1 MRVTNKLNFTNS
13 IQNTMSGASALNKL
27 SMQLSSGMKIQDSY
41 EDASIYIDNTRLE
54 YELKTLEQI
63 KEATSSAKEMTSN
76 SMKALQDMVKLLEN
90 FKVKVTQAASDS
102 NSQTSREAIAKE
114 LEKIKEQIVQL
125 ANTSINGQYLFAGAQ
140 LNHKPFD
147 SKGNYFGD
155 KNNVNVVTGAGTES
169 PYNIPGFDLFFKAFA
184 GAQLNHKPFDSK
196 GNYFGDKNNVNV
208 VTGAGTESPYNIPG
222 FDLFFKADGD
232 YQKQITT
239 NESFTDNRYD
249 LNKNPDKKQYLKGNN
264 LWQDLI
270 GLGYVKDKNLEI
282 DKDFDQKDTRL
293 DFPPT
298 TLYVQGVKP
307 DGQSFKSA
315 VLVNPTDKMED
326 VLEKIGNLYGNT
338 ATEKVVDVTINDSGQ
353 IQIRDLKEGNNKLDF
368 HAVAYTPQFDD
379 KTEMQEIETA
389 MQAANPPLSKDDLTN
404 LVMEAAI
411 GNPAR
416 PITDLQSPVQVTIN
430 NQQFEI
436 DLHQTDFINSKMT
449 DSAGNATNGADYD
462 NTFFEKHGNSVIGNV
477 SQVIQGTNAYATDD
491 TKLSEVMSGNA
502 MDSTLNLTVNSKG
515 GNTYNVTVNL
525 QNSTVSFPD
534 PNNPNQNITFPITHT
549 NPTTGNNGVVTP
561 PNEITYRQINDII
574 GMFASDQVPTQT
586 ITPNNGQITNAQYDT
601 LQKLMSDSKSTV
613 NVTMDYRGRISVTD
627 KLSTGTNIGVSLS
640 DSQSGQFPQ
649 PPYNHTAN
657 QVAGPDMD
665 YRGRISV
672 TDKLSTGTNIGVSLS
687 DSQSGQFPQPPYNHT
702 ANQVAGPDFSFNA
715 NNSLVIDEPNVDV
728 IKDLDLMI
736 EAVLSGNMRANADGD
751 NPRNTGMQGALERLD
766 HLSDHINKLN
776 TTMGAYHNNI
786 DNVNM
791 RANADGDNPRNT
803 GMQGA
808 LERLDH
814 LSDHINKLNTT
825 MGAYHNNIDNVN
837 TRVTFLGVNV
847 QTLKTKVND
856 ADYGETLMNL
866 MQTQLAYQASMKAT
880 TTISQLSLLNY
891 M

>member
-169 PYNIPGFDLFFKAFA
+169 PYNIPGFDLFFKA
-184 GAQLNHKPFDSK
+184 
-196 GNYFGDKNNVNV
+196 
-208 VTGAGTESPYNIPG
+208 
-222 FDLFFKADGD
+222 DGD

-239 NESFTDNRYD
+239 NESFTDNRHD
-249 LNKNPDKKQYLKGNN
+249 LSKDPSKKQYLKGDN

-270 GLGYVKDKNLEI
+270 GLGYVKDKKLEI

-379 KTEMQEIETA
+379 KTEMQKIETA
-389 MQAANPPLSKDDLTN
+389 MQAAQPPLSKDDLTN

-657 QVAGPDMD
+657 QVAGPD
-665 YRGRISV
+665 
-672 TDKLSTGTNIGVSLS
+672 
-687 DSQSGQFPQPPYNHT
+687 
-702 ANQVAGPDFSFNA
+702 FSFNA

-736 EAVLSGNMRANADGD
+736 EAVLSG
-751 NPRNTGMQGALERLD
+751 
-766 HLSDHINKLN
+766 
-776 TTMGAYHNNI
+776 
-786 DNVNM
+786 NM

>member
-169 PYNIPGFDLFFKAFA
+169 PYNIPGFDLFFKA
-184 GAQLNHKPFDSK
+184 
-196 GNYFGDKNNVNV
+196 
-208 VTGAGTESPYNIPG
+208 
-222 FDLFFKADGD
+222 DGD

-239 NESFTDNRYD
+239 NESFTDNRHD
-249 LNKNPDKKQYLKGNN
+249 LSKDPSKKQYLKGDN

-270 GLGYVKDKNLEI
+270 GLGYVKDKKLEI

-379 KTEMQEIETA
+379 KTEMQKIEEA
-389 MQAANPPLSKDDLTN
+389 MKAQQPPMTKDELTN
-404 LVMEAAI
+404 AVMQAAI

-586 ITPNNGQITNAQYDT
+586 ITPNNGQINANQYDT

-640 DSQSGQFPQ
+640 DSQSGHFPP
-649 PPYNHTAN
+649 PPYTHTAN
-657 QVAGPDMD
+657 
-665 YRGRISV
+665 
-672 TDKLSTGTNIGVSLS
+672 
-687 DSQSGQFPQPPYNHT
+687 SQP
-702 ANQVAGPDFSFNA
+702 GPDFSFNA

-786 DNVNM
+786 DNVN
-791 RANADGDNPRNT
+791 
-803 GMQGA
+803 
-808 LERLDH
+808 
-814 LSDHINKLNTT
+814 
-825 MGAYHNNIDNVN
+825 

-856 ADYGETLMNL
+856 ADYAETLMNL

>member
-169 PYNIPGFDLFFKAFA
+169 PYNIPGFDLFFKA
-184 GAQLNHKPFDSK
+184 
-196 GNYFGDKNNVNV
+196 
-208 VTGAGTESPYNIPG
+208 
-222 FDLFFKADGD
+222 DGD

-249 LNKNPDKKQYLKGNN
+249 LSKNPDKKQYLKGDN

-315 VLVNPTDKMED
+315 VLVGPEDKMED

-338 ATEKVVDVTINDSGQ
+338 TTEKVVDVTINDSGQ

-379 KTEMQEIETA
+379 KMEMQNIEEA
-389 MQAANPPLSKDDLTN
+389 MKATNPPMTKDQLTN
-404 LVMEAAI
+404 LVMEAAV
-411 GNPAR
+411 GNNPQR

-449 DSAGNATNGADYD
+449 DSQGNATNGADYD
-462 NTFFEKHGNSVIGNV
+462 NTFFEKHGNSVIGNI

-525 QNSTVSFPD
+525 QNSIVSFPD
-534 PNNPNQNITFPITHT
+534 PANPGQTITFPITHT

-586 ITPNNGQITNAQYDT
+586 ITPNNGQINANQYDT

-649 PPYNHTAN
+649 PPYTHTAN
-657 QVAGPDMD
+657 
-665 YRGRISV
+665 
-672 TDKLSTGTNIGVSLS
+672 
-687 DSQSGQFPQPPYNHT
+687 SQP
-702 ANQVAGPDFSFNA
+702 GPDFSFNA

-786 DNVNM
+786 DNVN
-791 RANADGDNPRNT
+791 
-803 GMQGA
+803 
-808 LERLDH
+808 
-814 LSDHINKLNTT
+814 
-825 MGAYHNNIDNVN
+825 

-856 ADYGETLMNL
+856 ADYAETLMNL

>member
-169 PYNIPGFDLFFKAFA
+169 PYNIPGFDLFFKA
-184 GAQLNHKPFDSK
+184 
-196 GNYFGDKNNVNV
+196 
-208 VTGAGTESPYNIPG
+208 
-222 FDLFFKADGD
+222 DGD

-239 NESFTDNRYD
+239 NESFTDNRHD
-249 LNKNPDKKQYLKGNN
+249 LSKDPSKKQYLKGDN

-379 KTEMQEIETA
+379 KKEFQEIKEA
-389 MQAANPPLSKDDLTN
+389 MKAQQPPMTKDELTN
-404 LVMEAAI
+404 AVMQAAI

-657 QVAGPDMD
+657 QVAGPD
-665 YRGRISV
+665 
-672 TDKLSTGTNIGVSLS
+672 
-687 DSQSGQFPQPPYNHT
+687 
-702 ANQVAGPDFSFNA
+702 FSFNA

-736 EAVLSGNMRANADGD
+736 EAVLSG
-751 NPRNTGMQGALERLD
+751 
-766 HLSDHINKLN
+766 
-776 TTMGAYHNNI
+776 
-786 DNVNM
+786 NM

>member
-169 PYNIPGFDLFFKAFA
+169 PYNIPGFDLFFKA
-184 GAQLNHKPFDSK
+184 
-196 GNYFGDKNNVNV
+196 
-208 VTGAGTESPYNIPG
+208 
-222 FDLFFKADGD
+222 DGD

-239 NESFTDNRYD
+239 NESFTDNRHD
-249 LNKNPDKKQYLKGNN
+249 LSKDPSKKQYLKGDN

-379 KTEMQEIETA
+379 KTEMEKIKNA
-389 MQAANPPLSKDDLTN
+389 MAANNPAMDMDDLTN
-404 LVMEAAI
+404 LVMTEALKRNPPAA
-411 GNPAR
+411 GNN

-449 DSAGNATNGADYD
+449 DTQGNATNGADYD
-462 NTFFEKHGNSVIGNV
+462 NTFFEKHGNSVIGNI

-515 GNTYNVTVNL
+515 GNTYNVSINL

-549 NPTTGNNGVVTP
+549 NPATGNNGVVTP

-574 GMFASDQVPTQT
+574 GMFASDQIPTQT
-586 ITPNNGQITNAQYDT
+586 ITPNNGQITANQYDT

-613 NVTMDYRGRISVTD
+613 NVT
-627 KLSTGTNIGVSLS
+627 
-640 DSQSGQFPQ
+640 
-649 PPYNHTAN
+649 
-657 QVAGPDMD
+657 MD

-736 EAVLSGNMRANADGD
+736 EAVLSGNMRANAD
-751 NPRNTGMQGALERLD
+751 A
-766 HLSDHINKLN
+766 
-776 TTMGAYHNNI
+776 
-786 DNVNM
+786 
-791 RANADGDNPRNT
+791 DNPRNT

>member
-169 PYNIPGFDLFFKAFA
+169 PYNIPGFDLFFKA
-184 GAQLNHKPFDSK
+184 
-196 GNYFGDKNNVNV
+196 
-208 VTGAGTESPYNIPG
+208 
-222 FDLFFKADGD
+222 DGD

-249 LNKNPDKKQYLKGNN
+249 LSKDPSKKQYLKGDN

-270 GLGYVKDKNLEI
+270 GLGYVKDKKLEI

-379 KTEMQEIETA
+379 KAEFQEIKEA
-389 MQAANPPLSKDDLTN
+389 MKAQQPPMTKDELTN
-404 LVMEAAI
+404 AVMQAAI

-534 PNNPNQNITFPITHT
+534 PANPGQTITFPITHT

-586 ITPNNGQITNAQYDT
+586 ITPNNGQITANQYDT

-649 PPYNHTAN
+649 PPYTHTAN
-657 QVAGPDMD
+657 
-665 YRGRISV
+665 
-672 TDKLSTGTNIGVSLS
+672 
-687 DSQSGQFPQPPYNHT
+687 SQP
-702 ANQVAGPDFSFNA
+702 GPDFSFNA

-786 DNVNM
+786 DNVN
-791 RANADGDNPRNT
+791 
-803 GMQGA
+803 
-808 LERLDH
+808 
-814 LSDHINKLNTT
+814 
-825 MGAYHNNIDNVN
+825 

-856 ADYGETLMNL
+856 ADYAETLMNL

>member
-169 PYNIPGFDLFFKAFA
+169 PYNIPGFDLFFKA
-184 GAQLNHKPFDSK
+184 
-196 GNYFGDKNNVNV
+196 
-208 VTGAGTESPYNIPG
+208 
-222 FDLFFKADGD
+222 DGD

-239 NESFTDNRYD
+239 NESFTDNRHD
-249 LNKNPDKKQYLKGNN
+249 LSKDPSKKQYLKGDN

-270 GLGYVKDKNLEI
+270 GLGYVKDKKLEI

-379 KTEMQEIETA
+379 KTEMQKIKTA
-389 MQAANPPLSKDDLTN
+389 MQAAQPPLSKDDLTN

-534 PNNPNQNITFPITHT
+534 PANPNQNITFPITHT

-561 PNEITYRQINDII
+561 PNEITYRQLNDII
-574 GMFASDQVPTQT
+574 GMFASDQVPTQS
-586 ITPNNGQITNAQYDT
+586 IQPNNGQITNAQYDT

-627 KLSTGTNIGVSLS
+627 KLSAGTNIGVSLS

-649 PPYNHTAN
+649 PPY
-657 QVAGPDMD
+657 
-665 YRGRISV
+665 I
-672 TDKLSTGTNIGVSLS
+672 
-687 DSQSGQFPQPPYNHT
+687 HT

-786 DNVNM
+786 DNVN
-791 RANADGDNPRNT
+791 
-803 GMQGA
+803 
-808 LERLDH
+808 
-814 LSDHINKLNTT
+814 
-825 MGAYHNNIDNVN
+825 

-856 ADYGETLMNL
+856 ADYAETLMNL

>member
-169 PYNIPGFDLFFKAFA
+169 PYNIPGFDLFFKA
-184 GAQLNHKPFDSK
+184 
-196 GNYFGDKNNVNV
+196 
-208 VTGAGTESPYNIPG
+208 
-222 FDLFFKADGD
+222 DGD

-239 NESFTDNRYD
+239 NESFTDNRHD
-249 LNKNPDKKQYLKGNN
+249 LSKDPSKKQYLKGDN

-338 ATEKVVDVTINDSGQ
+338 VTEKVVDVTINDSGQ

-379 KTEMQEIETA
+379 KTEMQKIEEA
-389 MQAANPPLSKDDLTN
+389 MKAQQPPMTKDELTN
-404 LVMEAAI
+404 AVMQAAI

-525 QNSTVSFPD
+525 QNSTVGFPD

-657 QVAGPDMD
+657 QVAGPD
-665 YRGRISV
+665 
-672 TDKLSTGTNIGVSLS
+672 
-687 DSQSGQFPQPPYNHT
+687 
-702 ANQVAGPDFSFNA
+702 FSFNA

-736 EAVLSGNMRANADGD
+736 EAVLSG
-751 NPRNTGMQGALERLD
+751 
-766 HLSDHINKLN
+766 
-776 TTMGAYHNNI
+776 
-786 DNVNM
+786 NM

>member
-169 PYNIPGFDLFFKAFA
+169 PYNIPGFDLFFKA
-184 GAQLNHKPFDSK
+184 
-196 GNYFGDKNNVNV
+196 
-208 VTGAGTESPYNIPG
+208 
-222 FDLFFKADGD
+222 DGD

-239 NESFTDNRYD
+239 NESFTDNRHD
-249 LNKNPDKKQYLKGNN
+249 LSKDPSKKQYLKGDN

-282 DKDFDQKDTRL
+282 DKDFDQKNTRL

-379 KTEMQEIETA
+379 KTEMEKIKNA
-389 MQAANPPLSKDDLTN
+389 MAANNPAMDMDDLTN
-404 LVMEAAI
+404 LVMTEALKRNPPAA
-411 GNPAR
+411 GNN

-430 NQQFEI
+430 NQQFTI

-449 DSAGNATNGADYD
+449 DTQGNATNGADYD

-534 PNNPNQNITFPITHT
+534 PANPGQTITFPITHT

-586 ITPNNGQITNAQYDT
+586 ITPNNGQINANQYDT

-649 PPYNHTAN
+649 PPYTHTAN
-657 QVAGPDMD
+657 
-665 YRGRISV
+665 
-672 TDKLSTGTNIGVSLS
+672 
-687 DSQSGQFPQPPYNHT
+687 SQP
-702 ANQVAGPDFSFNA
+702 GPDFSFNA

-786 DNVNM
+786 DNVN
-791 RANADGDNPRNT
+791 
-803 GMQGA
+803 
-808 LERLDH
+808 
-814 LSDHINKLNTT
+814 
-825 MGAYHNNIDNVN
+825 

-856 ADYGETLMNL
+856 ADYAETLMNL

>member
-169 PYNIPGFDLFFKAFA
+169 PYNIPGFDLFFKA
-184 GAQLNHKPFDSK
+184 
-196 GNYFGDKNNVNV
+196 
-208 VTGAGTESPYNIPG
+208 
-222 FDLFFKADGD
+222 DGD

-239 NESFTDNRYD
+239 NESFTDNRHD
-249 LNKNPDKKQYLKGNN
+249 LSKDPSKKQYLKGDN

-270 GLGYVKDKNLEI
+270 GLGYVKDKKLEI

-379 KTEMQEIETA
+379 KKEFQEIKEAMEAQQPPMTKDELTNA
-389 MQAANPPLSKDDLTN
+389 VMQAA
-404 LVMEAAI
+404 I
-411 GNPAR
+411 GNNPAR

-430 NQQFEI
+430 GQQFDI

-534 PNNPNQNITFPITHT
+534 PANPGQTITFPITHT

-640 DSQSGQFPQ
+640 DSQSGHFPR
-649 PPYNHTAN
+649 PPYDHTAN
-657 QVAGPDMD
+657 
-665 YRGRISV
+665 
-672 TDKLSTGTNIGVSLS
+672 
-687 DSQSGQFPQPPYNHT
+687 SQP
-702 ANQVAGPDFSFNA
+702 GPDFSFNA

-736 EAVLSGNMRANADGD
+736 EAVLSGNMRANADG
-751 NPRNTGMQGALERLD
+751 N
-766 HLSDHINKLN
+766 
-776 TTMGAYHNNI
+776 
-786 DNVNM
+786 
-791 RANADGDNPRNT
+791 NPRNT

-856 ADYGETLMNL
+856 ADYAETLMNL

>member
-169 PYNIPGFDLFFKAFA
+169 PYNIPGFDLFFKA
-184 GAQLNHKPFDSK
+184 
-196 GNYFGDKNNVNV
+196 
-208 VTGAGTESPYNIPG
+208 
-222 FDLFFKADGD
+222 DGD

-239 NESFTDNRYD
+239 NESFTDNRHD
-249 LNKNPDKKQYLKGNN
+249 LSKDPSKKQYLKGDN

-270 GLGYVKDKNLEI
+270 GLGYVKNKNLEI

-338 ATEKVVDVTINDSGQ
+338 VTEKVVDVTINDSGQ

-379 KTEMQEIETA
+379 KTEMQKIEEA
-389 MQAANPPLSKDDLTN
+389 MKAQQPPMTKDELTN
-404 LVMEAAI
+404 AVMQAAI

-430 NQQFEI
+430 NQHFEI

-657 QVAGPDMD
+657 QVAGPD
-665 YRGRISV
+665 
-672 TDKLSTGTNIGVSLS
+672 
-687 DSQSGQFPQPPYNHT
+687 
-702 ANQVAGPDFSFNA
+702 FSFNA

-736 EAVLSGNMRANADGD
+736 EAVLSG
-751 NPRNTGMQGALERLD
+751 
-766 HLSDHINKLN
+766 
-776 TTMGAYHNNI
+776 
-786 DNVNM
+786 NM

>member
-27 SMQLSSGMKIQDSY
+27 SLQLSLGMKIQDSY

-54 YELKTLEQI
+54 YELETLKQI

-169 PYNIPGFDLFFKAFA
+169 PYNIPGFDLFFKA
-184 GAQLNHKPFDSK
+184 
-196 GNYFGDKNNVNV
+196 
-208 VTGAGTESPYNIPG
+208 
-222 FDLFFKADGD
+222 DGD

-249 LNKNPDKKQYLKGNN
+249 LSKDPDKKQYLKGDN

-270 GLGYVKDKNLEI
+270 GLGYVKDKNLKI
-282 DKDFDQKDTRL
+282 DKDFEQDDTRL
-293 DFPPT
+293 KFPPT

-389 MQAANPPLSKDDLTN
+389 MQAAQPPLSKDDLTN

-411 GNPAR
+411 GNNPAR
-416 PITDLQSPVQVTIN
+416 PITNLQSPVQITIN

-449 DSAGNATNGADYD
+449 DTQGGATNGADYD

-534 PNNPNQNITFPITHT
+534 PANPGQTITFPITHT

-640 DSQSGQFPQ
+640 DSQSGHFPQ
-649 PPYNHTAN
+649 PPYNHTA
-657 QVAGPDMD
+657 
-665 YRGRISV
+665 S
-672 TDKLSTGTNIGVSLS
+672 
-687 DSQSGQFPQPPYNHT
+687 
-702 ANQVAGPDFSFNA
+702 QVAGPDFSFNA

-786 DNVNM
+786 DNVN
-791 RANADGDNPRNT
+791 
-803 GMQGA
+803 
-808 LERLDH
+808 
-814 LSDHINKLNTT
+814 
-825 MGAYHNNIDNVN
+825 

-856 ADYGETLMNL
+856 ADYAETLMNL

>member
-125 ANTSINGQYLFAGAQ
+125 ANTSVNGQYLF
-140 LNHKPFD
+140 
-147 SKGNYFGD
+147 S
-155 KNNVNVVTGAGTES
+155 
-169 PYNIPGFDLFFKAFA
+169 

-249 LNKNPDKKQYLKGNN
+249 LSKDPSKKQYLKGDN

-270 GLGYVKDKNLEI
+270 GLGYVKDKNLDI
-282 DKDFDQKDTRL
+282 DKDFEQDDTRL

-379 KTEMQEIETA
+379 KTEMQNIEEA
-389 MQAANPPLSKDDLTN
+389 MKATNPPMTKDQLTN
-404 LVMEAAI
+404 LVMEAAV
-411 GNPAR
+411 GNNPQR

-449 DSAGNATNGADYD
+449 DSQGNATNGADYD
-462 NTFFEKHGNSVIGNV
+462 NTFFEKHGNSVIGNI

-515 GNTYNVTVNL
+515 GNTYNVSINL

-549 NPTTGNNGVVTP
+549 NPATGNNGVVTP

-574 GMFASDQVPTQT
+574 GMFASDQVPTQI
-586 ITPNNGQITNAQYDT
+586 ITPNNGQITAQQYDT

-613 NVTMDYRGRISVTD
+613 NVT
-627 KLSTGTNIGVSLS
+627 
-640 DSQSGQFPQ
+640 
-649 PPYNHTAN
+649 
-657 QVAGPDMD
+657 MD

-786 DNVNM
+786 DNVN
-791 RANADGDNPRNT
+791 
-803 GMQGA
+803 
-808 LERLDH
+808 
-814 LSDHINKLNTT
+814 
-825 MGAYHNNIDNVN
+825 

-856 ADYGETLMNL
+856 ADYAETLMNL

>member
-125 ANTSINGQYLFAGAQ
+125 ANTSVNGQYLF
-140 LNHKPFD
+140 
-147 SKGNYFGD
+147 S
-155 KNNVNVVTGAGTES
+155 
-169 PYNIPGFDLFFKAFA
+169 

-249 LNKNPDKKQYLKGNN
+249 LSKDPSKKQYLKGDN

-338 ATEKVVDVTINDSGQ
+338 STEKVVDVTINDSGQ

-379 KTEMQEIETA
+379 KTEMEKIKNA
-389 MQAANPPLSKDDLTN
+389 MAANNPAMDMDDLTN
-404 LVMEAAI
+404 LVMTEALKRNPPAA
-411 GNPAR
+411 GNN

-430 NQQFEI
+430 NQQFTI

-449 DSAGNATNGADYD
+449 DTQGNATNGADYD

-534 PNNPNQNITFPITHT
+534 PANPGQTITFPITHT

-586 ITPNNGQITNAQYDT
+586 ITPNNGQINANQYDT

-649 PPYNHTAN
+649 PPYTHTAN
-657 QVAGPDMD
+657 
-665 YRGRISV
+665 
-672 TDKLSTGTNIGVSLS
+672 
-687 DSQSGQFPQPPYNHT
+687 SQP
-702 ANQVAGPDFSFNA
+702 GPDFSFNA

-786 DNVNM
+786 DNVN
-791 RANADGDNPRNT
+791 
-803 GMQGA
+803 
-808 LERLDH
+808 
-814 LSDHINKLNTT
+814 
-825 MGAYHNNIDNVN
+825 

-856 ADYGETLMNL
+856 ADYAETLMNL